1 MDKKIDTALKPANAL
16 DVAAAIFEGPGEP
29 DTALT
34 FTPELAFLFNGSSE
48 ARRQGLKAIDLMMSG
63 VEPDVALTL
72 AFDNL
77 RAAAINQMMN

>member
-1 MDKKIDTALKPANAL
+1 MDRKTDTALRPASVQ

-34 FTPELAFLFNGSSE
+34 FTPELAFLFNGSVE
-48 ARRQGLKAIDLMMSG
+48 GRKQGLNAIDLMLSG
-63 VEPDVALTL
+63 VEPDVALSL

-77 RAAAINQMMN
+77 RTAAINQMKN